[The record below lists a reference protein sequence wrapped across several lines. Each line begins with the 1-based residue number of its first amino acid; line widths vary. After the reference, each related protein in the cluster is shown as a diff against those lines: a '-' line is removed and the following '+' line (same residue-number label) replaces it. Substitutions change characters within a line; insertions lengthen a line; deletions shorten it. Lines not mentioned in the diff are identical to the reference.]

1 MKFLLDHDVPV
12 DVSYSMKHLRHQ
24 VFRLPEVLNPA
35 TSDEEVLILARTA
48 RADIDY
54 LQPRRL
60 SELGGS
66 RVACRQA
73 SSFSFGARQGPLSAP
88 L

>member
-12 DVSYSMKHLRHQ
+12 DVSYSLKHLGHQ

-35 TSDEEVLILARTA
+35 TSDEEVLILARQA

-66 RVACRQA
+66 RVACRHHR
-73 SSFSFGARQGPLSAP
+73 SHSAQDKGR
-88 L
+88 